1 MKGMKKWL
9 ALLLT
14 LAMVCSCGLTAFAA
28 SGGRN
33 ASATFRVT
41 DPSGKT
47 SSGTINFARGESF
60 TIGYTW
66 GKDPNYKYKDCWVLT
81 INGAQIGQRYGKYTF
96 MKVGGVDGVDPLK
109 GNLSQATILYE
120 GSSTSGTAP
129 SVIYAAQDCTPA
141 GTITYSGY
149 GWQGGSTLNFNRA
162 PAPTEYVLTYSANG
176 SAVTNLPANGVYT
189 AGKTVVIPS
198 QKPVRTGYTFLNW
211 LDAAGNRTYNPGDS
225 FAMPERSVT
234 LSAQWKENIT
244 TPDEWQRDTNRTFT
258 VTDMDGKQTTQT
270 IFFNSKESFTI
281 GYTWGKDP
289 LNQMKECWVL
299 TINGAPVS
307 QDASGKYAFYKV
319 DGVNLTNTAG
329 YAGPP
334 TRATISYEGSRVAGV
349 GPSVIY
355 APQDC
360 VPNRVLTYVN
370 LSGNLWE
377 GIQFVST
384 KQSYDVL
391 FDGNAGGD
399 TVTGMPENTT
409 CVEEETFAIPSGEPS
424 RDGYRFLGWK
434 GADGVVYRAGTEK
447 DSFTMPGEA
456 VTLTAQWEKIVTVS
470 GTVVLNGMALA
481 NCPLV
486 LKNLDTDDT
495 LKLMTDADG
504 KFTSG
509 GISNGKYRLYI
520 AQNDDHYGCF
530 ADFDVNGIVTHD
542 VVLESKTAA
551 PTVNPVLKGT
561 VTTSNSAPAANYS
574 LSLRNLGTN
583 EAFSVHT
590 DADGHYELE
599 TIPLGTYRIYIGA
612 KNGNAAYSATFQVNA
627 LGTEHN
633 VALKA
638 A

>member
-1 MKGMKKWL
+1 MRGIKKWL

-33 ASATFRVT
+33 ASATFSVT

-66 GKDPNYKYKDCWVLT
+66 GKDPNYKYRDCWVLT

-120 GSSTSGTAP
+120 GSSTGGTAP
-129 SVIYAAQDCTPA
+129 SVIYAPQDCTPA

-149 GWQGGSTLNFNRA
+149 GWQGGSTLNFNQA
-162 PAPTEYVLTYSANG
+162 PAPAEYALTYSANG
-176 SAVTNLPANGVYT
+176 SAVTNLPENGVYT
-189 AGKTVVIPS
+189 AGKAVVISS

-211 LDAAGNRTYNPGDS
+211 LDAAGNKTYNPGDS
-225 FAMPERSVT
+225 FVMPERSVT
-234 LSAQWKENIT
+234 LTAQWKENTT

-258 VTDMDGKQTTQT
+258 VTDVDGNKTTQT
-270 IFFNSKESFTI
+270 IFFNSKESFAI
-281 GYTWGKDP
+281 SYTWGKDP
-289 LNQMKECWVL
+289 LNQTKDCWLL
-299 TINGAPVS
+299 TINGTPVS
-307 QDASGKYAFYKV
+307 QDGAGKYAFYKV
-319 DGVNLTNTAG
+319 DGVNLANTVG

-334 TRATISYEGSRVAGV
+334 TRATISYEGSRSAGT

-355 APQDC
+355 APRNC
-360 VPNRVLTYVN
+360 EPNRVLTYAN

-391 FDGNAGGD
+391 FDGNADGGA
-399 TVTGMPENTT
+399 VTGVPENTT
-409 CVEEETFAIPSGEPS
+409 CMEEEVFLIPAGEPS

-434 GADGVVYRAGTEK
+434 GADGMLYRAGTDM

-456 VTLTAQWEKIVTVS
+456 VTLTAQWKKIVTLS
-470 GTVVLNGMALA
+470 GAVVLNGAALA
-481 NCPLV
+481 NCPV
-486 LKNLDTDDT
+486 TLKNLGTGNMLALT
-495 LKLMTDADG
+495 TDADG

-509 GISNGKYRLYI
+509 DLEDGKYRLYI
-520 AQNDDHYGCF
+520 AQEDSHYGYF
-530 ADFDVNGIVTHD
+530 ADFHADGVVTRN
-542 VVLESKTAA
+542 VTLEPKTAA
-551 PTVNPVLKGT
+551 PAANPVLKGM
-561 VTTSNSAPAANYS
+561 VTEFSGMSAANYS
-574 LSLRNLGTN
+574 ISLRNLDTN

-590 DADGHYELE
+590 NINGYYELE
-599 TIPLGTYRIYIGA
+599 GIPFGTYRIYIGV
-612 KNGNAAYSATFQVNA
+612 KNDNAAYSATFQVNA
-627 LGTEHN
+627 AEMEHN

>member
-1 MKGMKKWL
+1 MKKWL

-81 INGAQIGQRYGKYTF
+81 INGAQIVQRYGKYTF
-96 MKVGGVDGVDPLK
+96 MKVDGVNGVDPLK

-149 GWQGGSTLNFNRA
+149 GWQGGSTLNFNQA
-162 PAPTEYVLTYSANG
+162 PAPAEYALTYSANG

-189 AGKTVVIPS
+189 AGKTVVIPN
-198 QKPVRTGYTFLNW
+198 QKPEREGYTFLNW
-211 LDAAGNRTYNPGDS
+211 LDAAGNKAYNPGDS

-234 LSAQWKENIT
+234 LTAQWKENTT
-244 TPDEWQRDTNRTFT
+244 TPEEWQRDTYKTFT
-258 VTDMDGKQTTQT
+258 VTDMDGNKTTQT

-281 GYTWGKDP
+281 GYAWGKDP
-289 LNQMKECWVL
+289 LNQTKDCWVL

-307 QDASGKYAFYKV
+307 QDGAGKYAFYKV

-334 TRATISYEGSRVAGV
+334 TRATISYEGSRSAGV

-360 VPNRVLTYVN
+360 VPNRVLTYAN
-370 LSGNLWE
+370 FSGNLWE

-384 KQSYDVL
+384 KKSYDVL
-391 FDGNAGGD
+391 FAGNADGEP
-399 TVTGMPENTT
+399 VAGMPENTT
-409 CVEEETFAIPSGEPS
+409 CVEGESYSIPAEEPS
-424 RDGYRFLGWK
+424 RDGFRFLGWK
-434 GADGVVYRAGTEK
+434 GADGEIYRAGTEK
-447 DSFTMPGEA
+447 DGFTMPGEA
-456 VTLTAQWEKIVTVS
+456 VTLAAQWEKIVTVS
-470 GTVVLNGMALA
+470 GTVVLNSAALA
-481 NCPLV
+481 NYPVV
-486 LKNLDTDDT
+486 LKNLDTNDT
-495 LKLMTDADG
+495 MKLTTDADG

-509 GISNGKYRLYI
+509 DLKAGKYRLYI
-520 AQNDDHYGCF
+520 AQNDDHYGYF
-530 ADFDVNGIVTHD
+530 ADFTVDGVAVRDIA
-542 VVLESKTAA
+542 LESKA
-551 PTVNPVLKGT
+551 PVAVAEPVLKGT
-561 VTTSNSAPAANYS
+561 VTTADGAFAANYS
-574 LSLRNLGTN
+574 ISLRNLGTN

-599 TIPLGTYRIYIGA
+599 NIPFGTYRIYIGA
-612 KNGNAAYSATFQVNA
+612 KNGSAAYSATFQVNA
-627 LGTEHN
+627 TGTEHN
-633 VALKA
+633 VVLKA